1 MVGSSHPRGLVSRSP
16 PTSPSPKEIEVA
28 ALTIESSQA
37 IQEVFRARGMTY
49 ATSVVTMRK
58 VLLILVVP
66 GLNRA
71 ALVVLWWA

>member
-1 MVGSSHPRGLVSRSP
+1 M
-16 PTSPSPKEIEVA
+16 A